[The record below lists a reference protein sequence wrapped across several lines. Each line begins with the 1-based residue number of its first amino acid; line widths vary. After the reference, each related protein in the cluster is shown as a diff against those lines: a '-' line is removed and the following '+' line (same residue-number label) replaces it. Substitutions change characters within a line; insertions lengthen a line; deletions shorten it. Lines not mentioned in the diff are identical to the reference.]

1 MTQNTITNIPC
12 LLPPPLPNLR
22 VAHFV
27 IMHFCVQ
34 HNKIEKALLRCFYYI
49 RKQDMQHFN
58 SFKIQ
63 GYIAILTTDAPTNL
77 YKLVHIIDTGNCH
90 YSMASLQDCVRAITQ
105 CRHRTSLL
113 LNVTFCIK
121 IKIRVCM
128 MVMYTL
134 QSSNV

>member
-12 LLPPPLPNLR
+12 LQPPPLPNLR

-63 GYIAILTTDAPTNL
+63 GYIAIFNTDASASLWRRRHL
-77 YKLVHIIDTGNCH
+77 YKLVHIIDTGNCL
-90 YSMASLQDCVRAITQ
+90 YYMAPLQDCERAITQ

-121 IKIRVCM
+121 IKIRIYVCA
-128 MVMYTL
+128 
-134 QSSNV
+134 

>member
-12 LLPPPLPNLR
+12 LQPPPLPNLR
-22 VAHFV
+22 IAHFV

-49 RKQDMQHFN
+49 IKQDMQHFN

-63 GYIAILTTDAPTNL
+63 GYIAIFTTDTLWRQRHL
-77 YKLVHIIDTGNCH
+77 YKHVQTIDTENCL
-90 YSMASLQDCVRAITQ
+90 YLMASLQDCVRAITQ

-121 IKIRVCM
+121 IKIRIYLCA
-128 MVMYTL
+128 
-134 QSSNV
+134 

>member
-63 GYIAILTTDAPTNL
+63 GYIAIFTTDMLSAPLWRQWHL
-77 YKLVHIIDTGNCH
+77 YKLVHTIDTENCL
-90 YSMASLQDCVRAITQ
+90 YYMAPLQDCVRAITQ

-121 IKIRVCM
+121 IKIRIYVCA
-128 MVMYTL
+128 
-134 QSSNV
+134 